1 LRIVSWNI
9 RAGGGRRALEI
20 AEQLRAWRP
29 DVVVL
34 CEFRAT
40 EPSRLL
46 AEHLSAIGWR
56 YQITTADPGQPAVN
70 ALLIASRYP
79 ARTVRLAC
87 APDEPHRWLRA
98 TISAPQALAILAIH
112 VPNRVSGRKNPFLN
126 AVTDAVQ
133 ASGRTPTLVIGDSNS
148 GRIAIDEEV
157 PAFNAMEDGWMRRME
172 KLGWRDAF
180 RLAHPARREFTWY
193 SPNGNNGFRIDQA
206 FLHPQLVPRL
216 TAIAHQWGGAT
227 DGRRDQLSDHAAL
240 VLDLNVGPIAGLLP
254 RDRSDSSPTRTR
266 LT

>member
-1 LRIVSWNI
+1 V
-9 RAGGGRRALEI
+9 EI
-20 AEQLRAWRP
+20 AAQLRAWRP

-40 EPSRLL
+40 DPSRLL
-46 AEHLSAIGWR
+46 AQHLSVAGWR

-87 APDEPHRWLRA
+87 APAEPHRWLRA

-112 VPNRVSGRKNPFLN
+112 VPNRVSGRKTPFLN

-148 GRIAIDEEV
+148 GRIEIDEEA
-157 PAFNAMEDGWMRRME
+157 PAFNAMEDGWVQRME
-172 KLGWRDAF
+172 ELGWRDAF
-180 RLAHPARREFTWY
+180 RLAHPTRREFTWY

-227 DGRRDQLSDHAAL
+227 AASGRRDQLSDHAAL
-240 VLDLNVGPIAGLLP
+240 VLDLNVDPSAGVLP
-254 RDRSDSSPTRTR
+254 QVLSDSSLAPAKQKNTPNAASIQRR
-266 LT
+266 AFR